1 MIKLKYFQL
10 TEDLKGQILSGQ
22 ILPGEKY
29 LPRIPWQRSMAS
41 AGRPFGKPLRFYRA
55 RDMCMPSTAEA
66 LFVQNLRGTSTV
78 PEILQW

>member
-22 ILPGEKY
+22 ILPGEK
-29 LPRIPWQRSMAS
+29 IPSENTLAKAS

-55 RDMCMPSTAEA
+55 RDMCMSSTAEA